1 MSSVVANS
9 PPALTD
15 NNHDASLGET
25 RAGSPTNDDD
35 SESMGA
41 TPCSPIDQSLAPIGK
56 RDLRGIV
63 YAQESVMSIAE
74 RVAQRLKN
82 AVVTAT

>member
-1 MSSVVANS
+1 
-9 PPALTD
+9 
-15 NNHDASLGET
+15 
-25 RAGSPTNDDD
+25 
-35 SESMGA
+35 MGA

-82 AVVTAT
+82 AVVPAT